1 MSIQI
6 KDNLNNDAEYVEGT
20 LLKRKGDNEYG
31 ILIKTNVLEEKYNVL
46 LLSTSL
52 GYPETA
58 FTKEVSLNPVK
69 EFYTPVTDKYNYDLT
84 LTIGKE

>member
-6 KDNLNNDAEYVEGT
+6 KDNLNNHAEYVEGT

-52 GYPETA
+52 GYP
-58 FTKEVSLNPVK
+58 
-69 EFYTPVTDKYNYDLT
+69 
-84 LTIGKE
+84 